1 MKLTA
6 NSNPIIPKN
15 TVKGINVTKKI
26 RILLV
31 NNLNKKDDKIANK
44 VCPATILA
52 KSRKPKLTARAK
64 YDTNSIKTNK
74 GTNAIGVPAGTK

>member
-31 NNLNKKDDKIANK
+31 NNLNKKDDRIANK
-44 VCPATILA
+44 VCPATFINNNLIFIRL
-52 KSRKPKLTARAK
+52 KRK
-64 YDTNSIKTNK
+64 NK
-74 GTNAIGVPAGTK
+74 FAN

>member
-6 NSNPIIPKN
+6 TSKPKIPRKI
-15 TVKGINVTKKI
+15 VKGINVIKKI
-26 RILLV
+26 NKLLV
-31 NNLNKKDDKIANK
+31 NNLYKKEDRIANK
-44 VCPATILA
+44 VCPETILA